1 MFEVN
6 EVLLL
11 TKDAA
16 VPDSY
21 VIEVC
26 ENFVPELAGF
36 YVCLTKECMAQVR
49 EYINTLPFSSFI
61 LKTFDDDA
69 VNGLQLLLNQE
80 RLSSYTEEFVKV
92 YGGIDNLLLS
102 YSAFVGVEETSV
114 NTQETQVEFT
124 GDSTEDVSDFV
135 DDSIFENAMV
145 SQDSVEDVTPK
156 FEKTPNLKET
166 PATDEESIKAVEEAP
181 PMWNNPPEENIPTSN
196 TPANTGNAEEVF
208 LMLRAIAT
216 KLGVMDYD
224 DEQVLSKADMRNAQI
239 AVRSLAPII
248 VQEAMMGALGLA
260 ESKEDL
266 AAVTRFLELFYSYI
280 KENNL
285 S

>member
-36 YVCLTKECMAQVR
+36 YVCLTKECMPRVR

-61 LKTFDDDA
+61 IKTFDDDA

-92 YGGIDNLLLS
+92 YGGVDNLLLS
-102 YSAFVGVEETSV
+102 YSAFIGVEETSV
-114 NTQETQVEFT
+114 TTEEASTELEE
-124 GDSTEDVSDFV
+124 DSTEDLSDFV

-145 SQDSVEDVTPK
+145 SQDNVETAPK
-156 FEKTPNLKET
+156 FE
-166 PATDEESIKAVEEAP
+166 EAP
-181 PMWNNPPEENIPTSN
+181 TPTEEFIRTTEETAPTWNNTLEEDAPITNVPVN
-196 TPANTGNAEEVF
+196 AGNAEEVF

-239 AVRSLAPII
+239 AVRSLAPIV

-280 KENNL
+280 RENNL

>member
-36 YVCLTKECMAQVR
+36 YVCLTKECIPRVS
-49 EYINTLPFSSFI
+49 EYIKTLPYGSFI
-61 LKTFDDDA
+61 AKTFEDDA

-92 YGGIDNLLLS
+92 YGGIENLLLS
-102 YSAFVGVEETSV
+102 YSAFVGTEEPAEDISAEQSIEEESVTENETEETIA
-114 NTQETQVEFT
+114 
-124 GDSTEDVSDFV
+124 DFV
-135 DDSIFENAMV
+135 DDSIFSDMNTTEDKVEEYKPVFTEAPVNNTPTASMEEPVINNAQPMEANELYNAM
-145 SQDSVEDVTPK
+145 T
-156 FEKTPNLKET
+156 
-166 PATDEESIKAVEEAP
+166 
-181 PMWNNPPEENIPTSN
+181 
-196 TPANTGNAEEVF
+196 ANSNAEEMF
-208 LMLRAIAT
+208 LMLRAISA
-216 KLGVMDYD
+216 KLGIMDYD

-239 AVRSLAPII
+239 AVRTLAPIV

-280 KENNL
+280 RENNL
-285 S
+285 N